1 MKDNDELWIG
11 FIKRDIPKWEEYDI
25 PENPESWYEV
35 YCDLRERVQR
45 EVDKDAEQL
54 KQAMEGI
61 NSKRAQHST
70 KLVTD
75 QRSVRLPPM
84 KPTERARYAAY
95 DRKIGGIKPVFSS
108 PSSGGSAD
116 PMGGPTWS
124 FERPQIPRSFS
135 GDGKKKNNIFSA
147 PKRNKALAVPT
158 GQLHNKASQVKM
170 APRSLVEAHR
180 QPSEPSLAARKA
192 PSTLKAHPALR
203 APGRTRSQPAFGS
216 SSPVITPS
224 LREREARLR
233 ALTSGKPVSSPA
245 SRTQTQ
251 TPSASSRIPTQTS
264 TPATKDPSPPLPAK
278 RKVDDLFESS
288 PEPEPQDDLQEP
300 KRKAPKHPSP
310 EPTLDAGESKTTPE
324 QAPRFATIRK
334 RPAPSIFMPPKKK
347 KVT

>member
-1 MKDNDELWIG
+1 MKENEELWIG

-25 PENPESWYEV
+25 PEHPESWYQV
-35 YCDLRERVQR
+35 YCDLREQVQR

-61 NSKRAQHST
+61 NSRRAQHST

-75 QRSVRLPPM
+75 QRLPPM

-95 DRKIGGIKPVFSS
+95 DRKKGGITPVFASS
-108 PSSGGSAD
+108 SSGVSAD
-116 PMGGPTWS
+116 PMGGPAWS

-135 GDGKKKNNIFSA
+135 GDGKKKSSIFSA

-158 GQLHNKASQVKM
+158 GQLHSRASQVRM

-180 QPSEPSLAARKA
+180 QPSEPPLAARKA
-192 PSTLKAHPALR
+192 PPTSKARPALR
-203 APGRTRSQPAFGS
+203 APGRTRSQPVFGS
-216 SSPVITPS
+216 NNPVVTPS
-224 LREREARLR
+224 LQEREARLR

-245 SRTQTQ
+245 SRT
-251 TPSASSRIPTQTS
+251 PSASSR
-264 TPATKDPSPPLPAK
+264 TPAQTPAPASSPPLPVK
-278 RKVDDLFESS
+278 RKADDLFDSS
-288 PEPEPQDDLQEP
+288 PEPEPQDDTQEP
-300 KRKAPKHPSP
+300 KRKAVKRASP
-310 EPTLDAGESKTTPE
+310 EPTSDTGQSKTPPA
-324 QAPRFATIRK
+324 QAPRIATIRK

>member
-1 MKDNDELWIG
+1 MKENEELWIG

-25 PENPESWYEV
+25 PEHPESWYQV
-35 YCDLRERVQR
+35 YCDLREQVQR

-61 NSKRAQHST
+61 NSRRAQHST

-75 QRSVRLPPM
+75 QRLPPM

-95 DRKIGGIKPVFSS
+95 DRKKGGITPVFASS
-108 PSSGGSAD
+108 SSGVSAD
-116 PMGGPTWS
+116 PMGGPAWS

-135 GDGKKKNNIFSA
+135 GDGKKKSSIFSA

-158 GQLHNKASQVKM
+158 GQLHSRASQVRM

-180 QPSEPSLAARKA
+180 QPSEPPLAARKA
-192 PSTLKAHPALR
+192 PPTSKAHPALR
-203 APGRTRSQPAFGS
+203 APGRTRSQPVFGS
-216 SSPVITPS
+216 NNPVVTPS
-224 LREREARLR
+224 LQEREARLR

-245 SRTQTQ
+245 SRT
-251 TPSASSRIPTQTS
+251 PASSR
-264 TPATKDPSPPLPAK
+264 TPAQTPAPASSPPLPVK
-278 RKVDDLFESS
+278 RKADDLFDSS
-288 PEPEPQDDLQEP
+288 PEPEPQDDTQEP
-300 KRKAPKHPSP
+300 KRKAVKRASP
-310 EPTLDAGESKTTPE
+310 EPTSDTGQSKTPPA
-324 QAPRFATIRK
+324 QAPRIATIRK

>member
-108 PSSGGSAD
+108 PSSGVSAD
-116 PMGGPTWS
+116 PMGGPAWS

-135 GDGKKKNNIFSA
+135 GDGKKKNSIFSA

-158 GQLHNKASQVKM
+158 GQLHNRASQVKM

-180 QPSEPSLAARKA
+180 QPSEPALAARKA
-192 PSTLKAHPALR
+192 SPTSKAHPALR
-203 APGRTRSQPAFGS
+203 APGRTRSQPGFGS
-216 SSPVITPS
+216 SNPVITPS
-224 LREREARLR
+224 LQEREARLR

-245 SRTQTQ
+245 SRTQT
-251 TPSASSRIPTQTS
+251 PSASSRTPAQKS
-264 TPATKDPSPPLPAK
+264 TPATRGPSPPLPAK
-278 RKVDDLFESS
+278 REVDDLFESS
-288 PEPEPQDDLQEP
+288 PEPEPQDNQQDP
-300 KRKAPKHPSP
+300 KRKAPKRASP
-310 EPTLDAGESKTTPE
+310 EPTLNVGESKTLPA

-334 RPAPSIFMPPKKK
+334 RPAPSIFMPPKRK

>member
-1 MKDNDELWIG
+1 MKDNEELWVG

-25 PENPESWYEV
+25 PENPESWYQV
-35 YCDLRERVQR
+35 YCNLRERVQR

-61 NSKRAQHST
+61 NSRRAQHST

-75 QRSVRLPPM
+75 QRLPPM

-95 DRKIGGIKPVFSS
+95 DRKKGGITPVFASS
-108 PSSGGSAD
+108 PSSSSSGISAD
-116 PMGGPTWS
+116 PMGGPAWS

-135 GDGKKKNNIFSA
+135 GDGKKKSSIFSA

-158 GQLHNKASQVKM
+158 GQLHNRASQVRM

-180 QPSEPSLAARKA
+180 QPSEPLAARKA
-192 PSTLKAHPALR
+192 TPTAKSHPALR

-216 SSPVITPS
+216 NNPVIMPS
-224 LREREARLR
+224 LQEREARLR
-233 ALTSGKPVSSPA
+233 ALTSGKPVSSSA
-245 SRTQTQ
+245 SRT
-251 TPSASSRIPTQTS
+251 PAQTS
-264 TPATKDPSPPLPAK
+264 TPATGGSSPPLPAK
-278 RKVDDLFESS
+278 RKVDDLFEAS
-288 PEPEPQDDLQEP
+288 PGPGSQDDTQEP
-300 KRKAPKHPSP
+300 KRKALKPASL
-310 EPTLDAGESKTTPE
+310 EPTSDTSQFRTPPA
-324 QAPRFATIRK
+324 QAPRIATIRK